1 MDVNRNADIADKT
14 EFRCKLKSFPN
25 TDYMT
30 DFRLH
35 K

>member
-1 MDVNRNADIADKT
+1 VNRNADIADKT
-14 EFRCKLKSFPN
+14 ESRYKPKSFPD